1 MLYSLLI
8 KFGIQTTKDRA
19 TQEILTGLGDT
30 LPSQTDSKRLH
41 PVPGGVVND
50 PHAKGSTRYEKHIRQ
65 KGSDLDHGAGEGPGV
80 EKVPG
85 MEGLGDEEAMD
96 KVERKLVP

>member
-1 MLYSLLI
+1 MLHGVLI
-8 KFGIQTTKDRA
+8 KFRIQSTKDRA
-19 TQEILTGLGDT
+19 TQEILTGTADT

-50 PHAKGSTRYEKHIRQ
+50 PTAKGSTRYEKHIRQ
-65 KGSDLDHGAGEGPGV
+65 KGSDMDHGAGEGPGV
-80 EKVPG
+80 EKEAG
-85 MEGLGDEEAMD
+85 MEVLGDEEAMD

>member
-1 MLYSLLI
+1 MLHSVLI
-8 KFGIQTTKDRA
+8 KFRIQTTKDRA

-50 PHAKGSTRYEKHIRQ
+50 PRAKGSTRYEKHIRQ
-65 KGSDLDHGAGEGPGV
+65 KGSDLDHEAGEGPGV
-80 EKVPG
+80 EKAPG
-85 MEGLGDEEAMD
+85 MEELGDEEAMD
-96 KVERKLVP
+96 NVERKLEP